1 MPERSVRRLPD
12 PVLKAAAAPVDGV
25 GAAERELADD
35 LLETMRVS
43 PACVGL
49 AAPQIGASVRA
60 FCLDVTGHPKADSC
74 HGEMVLF
81 NPDVVLARAPEVA
94 REGCMSVPDL
104 TGNVARATEVV
115 VRGLDLGGRLRVVEA
130 NAFEARA
137 LLHEIDHLDGL
148 LFLDRVASLK
158 TDVFRR
164 RSYQGRRRGRGG
176 GRA

>member
-12 PVLKAAAAPVDGV
+12 PVLKTAAVPVDGV
-25 GAAERELADD
+25 GIAERELGDD

-60 FCLDVTGHPKADSC
+60 FCLDVTGHRKADSC

-164 RSYQGRRRGRGG
+164 RSYQGRRHGRGS
-176 GRA
+176 GRT